1 MIKNKFMILLVSSFC
16 VFLCCVLLSSIPVI
30 ANPTWIGLPAFNGG
44 MEPAIIIEEPLG
56 HFYDIYYKQVDC
68 KRAFREGRGYE
79 TAWTIVPGSDPAGLV
94 FEIIMVR
101 PPPYAANYIQLY
113 DWKDPKGGRS
123 GISWDF
129 DKVQYKSG
137 DIVSFFFSVSSS
149 ALQGIYTAYFR
160 LYYDRYDITCARFKA
175 YFIIKA
181 GADTPAP
188 AISVT
193 WDPIPSSIRYGEEI
207 TVRFYIKNVGTE
219 GARTPD
225 WQWWGNGLQIFLE
238 NGEFT
243 RAPKLVGYFPSP
255 SSWGAYDYD
264 DPKGR
269 NVVGAPIIEVY
280 DDFINIGGESETDI
294 IEVYIRPKTSS
305 GYLNIKIQAWMSEP
319 DEWLWDHDHEGN
331 LIYRYSPGATIWPF
345 NGEWG
350 GTPKFDD
357 TAKSSNPIAHILI
370 VSPKITVD
378 PNGGRIFVDGNP
390 ITSKTTFSWAY
401 GSTHTLDPDS
411 GYSPRSGEKLIF
423 KKWRE
428 DGSTADPRTIVVSG
442 DATYT
447 AEWKQQFYLTMNVNP
462 SGAGTVSPGSGWFD
476 AGSSVQIS
484 ATPSSGYVFSGW
496 TGSGS
501 GSYTG
506 TANPATITM
515 NGPITQ
521 TANFAQPFAFSI
533 SVSPSSGSTQQGGSV
548 TATVT
553 VTLVSGST
561 QTVSLSASGLPSGT
575 SVTFNPSSG
584 KPTFTSTITISTSSS
599 TPSGTHTIIIT
610 GSGGGL
616 SKTTTYTL
624 EISPITY
631 TVNFYVKDDA
641 NNVVTGAAI
650 NFDGSSYKNG
660 ESATVTS
667 GSYSL
672 SSGNIPSGYRFKQWE
687 SSGGVSVSSSTSSS
701 TTVIVSGGGSIT
713 MRLQRI
719 ATVTFLVSGLG
730 PDVSGTV
737 LMVDGAG
744 YSYRDLPKSFTWD
757 VGSTHSFAWSD
768 YMSAGSL
775 QQYVWIST
783 SGLTTARTG
792 TITVPSGGGAV
803 SALYKTQY
811 YLTVSSAYG
820 SPAPG
825 SGWFDAGTSI
835 TASITSPISGGSGI
849 QYVCIGWTGT
859 GSVPASGT
867 STSVTFIINAPSS
880 ITWRWKTQYY
890 LTMQVNPTGGGD
902 LSPSSGWY
910 DSGLSVSILAKA
922 SRGYVFSHWNLD
934 GWNVGP
940 SNPYIITVDAPHVL
954 TANFA
959 KVQRTVNTINAGN
972 HSFDVTI
979 ESNSIVSNIILNIND
994 KKLSFNIEGSQG
1006 TAGVCNVTIPK
1017 ELLNAAPTEW
1027 IVRIDGSTPTN
1038 LTITW
1043 NTTHTFIHFTY
1054 IHSTHMVE
1062 IIGKCVV
1069 PEFTSTTLILA
1080 MILLT
1085 TLIIVITRRR
1095 NRNLKLKNQIF

>member
-16 VFLCCVLLSSIPVI
+16 VFLCCVLLSSIPVNS
-30 ANPTWIGLPAFNGG
+30 NPTWIGLPAFNGG
-44 MEPAIIIEEPLG
+44 YHPADIIQEPWG
-56 HFYDIYYKQVDC
+56 HCYDIY
-68 KRAFREGRGYE
+68 FRHSDWTRRSKEGRPLE
-79 TAWTIVPGSDPAGLV
+79 TAWTIVPGHEGYVDL
-94 FEIIMVR
+94 EIAKVIS
-101 PPPYAANYIQLY
+101 AADANYVSID
-113 DWKDPKGGRS
+113 DWKDPTGGKS
-123 GISWDF
+123 GISW
-129 DKVQYKSG
+129 QYTKHSYTPG
-137 DIVSFFFSVSSS
+137 QIVPFGFSS
-149 ALQGIYTAYFR
+149 ASSAPQGVYTVYMTLYKEYSGLIDIIYSKFKVYFVIR
-160 LYYDRYDITCARFKA
+160 
-175 YFIIKA
+175 A

-188 AISVT
+188 KIEVT
-193 WDPIPSSIRYGEEI
+193 WSSIPSSIMYGQEI
-207 TVRFYIKNVGTE
+207 SIKFYLKNKGTE
-219 GARTPD
+219 GARTPNWD
-225 WQWWGNGLQIFLE
+225 WWGNGLQIYLE

-243 RAPKLVGYFPSP
+243 RAPKLTGYFPSP
-255 SSWGAYDYD
+255 DSWGAYDYN
-264 DPKGR
+264 DPRGR
-269 NVVGAPIIEVY
+269 DVVGAPIIEVY
-280 DDFINIGGESETDI
+280 DDFIGETETDT
-294 IEVYIRPKTSS
+294 IEVYIRAKVAS
-305 GYLNIKIQAWMSEP
+305 GNLKIKIQAWMCES
-319 DEWLWDHDHEGN
+319 DERLWDHGSEGA
-331 LIYRYSPGATIWPF
+331 LLYRYSPGATSWPF

-350 GTPKFDD
+350 GSPRFDD
-357 TAKSSNPIAHILI
+357 TAASSTPIAQITI

-378 PNGGRIFVDGNP
+378 PNGGRIYVDGNA
-390 ITSKTTFSWAY
+390 ITSKTTYTWAY
-401 GSTHTLDPDS
+401 GSAHTLDPDS

-442 DATYT
+442 NATYT

-521 TANFAQPFAFSI
+521 TANFAQPFDFSI

-584 KPTFTSTITISTSSS
+584 KPTFTSTVAILTSSS
-599 TPSGTHTIIIT
+599 TPTGTYTITIT

-631 TVNFYVKDDA
+631 TVSFYVKDDA

-650 NFDGSSYKNG
+650 YFDGSSYKNG

-701 TTVIVSGGGSIT
+701 TTVIVSGGGLIT

-792 TITVPSGGGAV
+792 TIMVPSGGGAV

-910 DSGLSVSILAKA
+910 DSGLSVLILAKA

-940 SNPYIITVDAPHVL
+940 SNPYTITVDAPHVL

-972 HSFDVTI
+972 HSFDVVI

-1085 TLIIVITRRR
+1085 TLIIAITRRR